1 MEIVIDRS
9 ESMELRGQEL
19 ELLPQK
25 AIYWKDQDTLLL
37 ADLHLGK
44 STHFRKHG
52 IAVPNA
58 SKNKNWLLLHQL
70 FRLEKLKEVIFL
82 GDLFHS
88 DYNRDWEVFGEL
100 IELYPSLHFHLV
112 NGNHDVLDEKHY
124 RNLGIE
130 LHKECLKLDPFIL
143 THEPLEEGAQTGLYN
158 LAGHIHPGVRLR
170 GKGRQSHRSACYF
183 FGKNGGIL
191 PAFGSF
197 TGLHTL
203 EVKEGD
209 KVYVIVENKVIPVS

>member
-1 MEIVIDRS
+1 MEILIDRS
-9 ESMELRGQEL
+9 ENIELCGQAL

-25 AIYWKDQDTLLL
+25 SIYWKDRKTLLI

-44 STHFRKHG
+44 STHFRKNG

-70 FRLEKLKEVIFL
+70 FRLEDLREVIFL

-100 IELYPSLHFHLV
+100 LELYRNLSFHLV
-112 NGNHDVLDEKHY
+112 NGNHDILDERHY
-124 RNLGIE
+124 KRLGID
-130 LHKECLKLDPFIL
+130 LHKDSLQLDPFIL
-143 THEPLEEGAQTGLYN
+143 SHEPIEEPIEAELYN
-158 LAGHIHPGVRLR
+158 LAGHVHPGVRLR
-170 GKGRQSHRSACYF
+170 GKGRQSHRSACFY
-183 FGKNGGIL
+183 FGKKGGIL
-191 PAFGSF
+191 PAFGNF
-197 TGLHTL
+197 TGLHNI

-209 KVYVIVENKVIPVS
+209 QVYVIVENKVIPVA

>member
-9 ESMELRGQEL
+9 ESIELCGQEL

-25 AIYWKDQDTLLL
+25 AIYWKDRNTLLL

-70 FRLEKLKEVIFL
+70 FRIESLREVIFL

-88 DYNRDWEVFGEL
+88 DYNKDWEVFGEL
-100 IELYPSLHFHLV
+100 LELYPNLKFHLV
-112 NGNHDVLDEKHY
+112 NGNHDILDERHY
-124 RNLGIE
+124 SKLGIE
-130 LHKECLKLDPFIL
+130 MHAENLQLDPFIL
-143 THEPLEEGAQTGLYN
+143 THEPLDEEPDNELYN

-170 GKGRQSHRSACYF
+170 GKGRQSHRSACFYF
-183 FGKNGGIL
+183 GMSGGIL

-203 EVKEGD
+203 DVKEGD
-209 KVYVIVENKVIPVS
+209 RVFVIVENKVIPVA

>member
-1 MEIVIDRS
+1 MEILIDRS
-9 ESMELRGQEL
+9 EVIELYGQKM

-25 AIYWKDQDTLLL
+25 AIYWKERNSLLI

-58 SKNKNWLLLHQL
+58 SKNQNWLLLHQL
-70 FRLEKLKEVIFL
+70 FRLDGLKEVIFL

-88 DYNRDWEVFGEL
+88 SYNRDWDVFGEL
-100 IELYPSLHFHLV
+100 IDLYPTLDFHLV
-112 NGNHDVLDEKHY
+112 RGNHDILEDKHY
-124 RNLGIE
+124 QKMGLILHDESWKLG
-130 LHKECLKLDPFIL
+130 PFML
-143 THEPLEEGAQTGLYN
+143 SHEPIEERSKGYN

-170 GKGRQSHRSACYF
+170 GKGRQSHRSACFY
-183 FGKNGGIL
+183 FGKSGGIL

-203 EVKEGD
+203 ELKEGD
-209 KVYVIVENKVIPVS
+209 RVYVIVEDKVIPIA